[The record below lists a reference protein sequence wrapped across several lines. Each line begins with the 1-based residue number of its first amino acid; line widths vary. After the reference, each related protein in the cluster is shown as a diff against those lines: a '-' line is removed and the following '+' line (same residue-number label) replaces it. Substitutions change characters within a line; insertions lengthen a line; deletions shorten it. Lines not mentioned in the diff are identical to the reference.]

1 MPLALS
7 ADFLSRFGT
16 FSTFSTFSTFNTFN
30 TFNKPNTMNV
40 RCAAR
45 TQPCAG
51 RTARAGSR

>member
-16 FSTFSTFSTFNTFN
+16 FSTFN